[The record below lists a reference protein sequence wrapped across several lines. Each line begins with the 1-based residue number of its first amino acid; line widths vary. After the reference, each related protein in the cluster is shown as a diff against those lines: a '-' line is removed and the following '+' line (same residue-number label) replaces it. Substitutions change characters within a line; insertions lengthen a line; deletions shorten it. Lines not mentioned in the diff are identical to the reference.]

1 MEKTKEYQQE
11 GVYVVLPRK
20 ESKKHFTS
28 IKDATERFIRQL
40 KEIERRCV
48 NPDEDTD
55 KLFEATKK
63 AIDEMGLACEEFEMI
78 VDNDKKAIK
87 DAQVEFRAKTNHI
100 VSKSYL
106 FNRARTWPQ
115 GYQGDYIM
123 LEAIYRNTPLSS
135 GIGYYLDRYV
145 LASTL
150 SVAVR
155 GRRETLRD
163 ILKKE
168 IEKRESPKILDI
180 ACGSSRELLEISP
193 DIVRTGARI
202 ICVDFDSDALTFSAD
217 RLSYADHL
225 IENVEFRRYNA
236 LRMVNHER
244 NLREFGMQDIIYSTG
259 LFDYLEDEVLIRLLG
274 SLYKLLAPK
283 GSLIASFKDCQRY
296 KSYYTE
302 WFLAWDG
309 FKQRTVED
317 MYELFKKA
325 GIPHTALTTVRENSG
340 VIIFFTTTK

>member
-20 ESKKHFTS
+20 ENKRHFIS
-28 IKDATERFIRQL
+28 IKDATERFNSQL

-48 NPDEDTD
+48 NPDEDPD

-63 AIDEMGLACEEFEMI
+63 AIDEMGIACEEFEMT

-106 FNRARTWPQ
+106 ANHARTWPQ
-115 GYQGDYIM
+115 GYQGDYLM
-123 LEAIYRNTPLSS
+123 LEAVYRNTPLST
-135 GIGYYLDRYV
+135 GIGYYLDKY
-145 LASTL
+145 LLSSTL

-155 GRRETLRD
+155 ARRETLRD

-180 ACGSSRELLEISP
+180 ACGSCRELLELSS
-193 DIVRTGARI
+193 DIIKTGART

-236 LRMVNHER
+236 LRMVNHDR
-244 NLREFGMQDIIYSTG
+244 NLREFGVQDVIYSTG
-259 LFDYLEDEVLIRLLG
+259 LFDYLEDEVLIRLLS

-296 KSYYTE
+296 KSYYNE
-302 WFLAWDG
+302 WFLEWDG
-309 FKQRTVED
+309 FKQRTLKD
-317 MYELFKKA
+317 MYNLFKEA
-325 GIPHTALTTVRENSG
+325 GIPYTALTTVRESSG
-340 VIIFFTTTK
+340 VIIFFTATK